1 MEKPSSELNRFLT
14 TSPSNKVTDRSPI
27 SKSILIKAFAIVDLP
42 EPDKPVKKTA
52 KPCLCNGG
60 FVFFNSAI
68 TSGKE
73 NHSGIL
79 RSLLSL
85 LLNSVPDICTTLE
98 FLGTSLIGTY
108 SALSSR
114 NTKF

>member
-1 MEKPSSELNRFLT
+1 M
-14 TSPSNKVTDRSPI
+14 
-27 SKSILIKAFAIVDLP
+27 IKAFAIVDLP

-85 LLNSVPDICTTLE
+85 LLNSVPDICTILE
-98 FLGTSLIGTY
+98 KCSIDEISKYLVKQGKEK
-108 SALSSR
+108 
-114 NTKF
+114 KFPDITIRENK

>member
-1 MEKPSSELNRFLT
+1 M
-14 TSPSNKVTDRSPI
+14 
-27 SKSILIKAFAIVDLP
+27 IKAFAIVDLP